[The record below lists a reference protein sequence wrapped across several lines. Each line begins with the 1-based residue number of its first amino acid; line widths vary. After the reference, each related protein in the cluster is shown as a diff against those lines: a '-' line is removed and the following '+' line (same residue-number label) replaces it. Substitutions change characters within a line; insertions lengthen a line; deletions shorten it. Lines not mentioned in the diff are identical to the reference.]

1 MASRSLVS
9 AVLEGCAGVVP
20 AGLRASRGAERDLSV
35 EFDPVRY
42 LRRMWGYGSNDGRG
56 EYLSGTA
63 ATLAE
68 ALAAMC
74 QLAAERPERY
84 VHVDCLSHSLV
95 ARWQGGRIGFVVIPV
110 FAIDGDYDP
119 PDEADAYS
127 PDEVLALDAADELLL
142 PAEEHCD
149 SCQQPMKGYLA
160 NRTSLRGN
168 YFACLTCQRW
178 TEMEPKVIRSGP
190 RSRLSPLSE

>member
-1 MASRSLVS
+1 M
-9 AVLEGCAGVVP
+9 
-20 AGLRASRGAERDLSV
+20 
-35 EFDPVRY
+35 EFDPARY
-42 LRRMWGYGSNDGRG
+42 LRWMWEYGSNDGRG
-56 EYLSGTA
+56 EYLSGSA

-68 ALAAMC
+68 ALAVMC

-95 ARWQGGRIGFVVIPV
+95 VRRQGGRVGFVVVPL

-127 PDEVLALDAADELLL
+127 LDEVLALDAADELLF
-142 PAEEHCD
+142 PVQAHCVH
-149 SCQQPMKGYLA
+149 CQQLMGGYLA

-168 YFACLTCQRW
+168 YFACLTCQGW
-178 TEMEPKVIRSGP
+178 TETEPKAIRPGP

>member
-1 MASRSLVS
+1 
-9 AVLEGCAGVVP
+9 
-20 AGLRASRGAERDLSV
+20 
-35 EFDPVRY
+35 
-42 LRRMWGYGSNDGRG
+42 MWRYGSNDGRG
-56 EYLSGTA
+56 EYLSGSA

-68 ALAAMC
+68 ALAVMC

-95 ARWQGGRIGFVVIPV
+95 VRRRPEGFGFVVVPV

-127 PDEVLALDAADELLL
+127 LDEVLALDAAEELLL
-142 PAEEHCD
+142 PTEAHCN
-149 SCQQPMKGYLA
+149 SCCRSMNGYLA
-160 NRTSLRGN
+160 NRTPLRGN

-178 TEMEPKVIRSGP
+178 TEMEPKAIRSGP